1 MDLNPETFPPAGI
14 DRFHAYL
21 AEERAQIAAGPWFG
35 DSAHVI
41 RIGLVYESAGKLE
54 LGLEVISAALE
65 TALRRPNRTILQQCQ
80 QASVLSSAH
89 QRRNSSTIPSH

>member
-1 MDLNPETFPPAGI
+1 MQLDPGTFHPAGI

-41 RIGLVYESAGKLE
+41 RIGLGYEPAGKLE

-65 TALRRPNRTILQQCQ
+65 TALR
-80 QASVLSSAH
+80 
-89 QRRNSSTIPSH
+89 